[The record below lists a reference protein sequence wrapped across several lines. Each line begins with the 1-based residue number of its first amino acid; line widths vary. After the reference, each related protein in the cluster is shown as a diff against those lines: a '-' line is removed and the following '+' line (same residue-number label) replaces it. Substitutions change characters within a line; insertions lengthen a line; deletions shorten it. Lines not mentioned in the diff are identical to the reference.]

1 MGILTLD
8 LFENPPQLSATIHT
22 FWVQHVFTA
31 QTAPSGQ
38 SELVPQLWSPEHGV
52 LPSTQNPVLSTMEAQ
67 TQEPPGPHVVK
78 VLQVWPV
85 QELEEQAPLLQVP
98 VAHVAPHFPQLFGS
112 VFRSTQFPLQ
122 VVEQEVPVPD
132 APVPVPVLEER
143 ETPDPVGPIPVV
155 VAVTVEFP
163 KLNDELEPL
172 ITEGPVVTVVSGVT
186 VVLSTGPVVVIVT
199 VGPGDV
205 TVTVE
210 PGTVTVTV
218 CPGAAGLVTV
228 TVEPGAVTVTVDPGI
243 VTVTVCT
250 GTVTVTVDPGAVT
263 VTVEGP
269 TPVGQTVTVVSQAKA
284 KEDKRKKID
293 RSFMMKSGTRNRC
306 KNVRRALLSKIPRV
320 KNE

>member
-1 MGILTLD
+1 M
-8 LFENPPQLSATIHT
+8 
-22 FWVQHVFTA
+22 FTA
-31 QTAPSGQ
+31 HTAPSGQ
-38 SELVPQLWSPEHGV
+38 SELVPQVWSPEHGV

-98 VAHVAPHFPQLFGS
+98 VAHLAPHFPQLFGS
-112 VFRSTQFPLQ
+112 VFRSTHVPLQ

-132 APVPVPVLEER
+132 GPVPVPVPVPLIPVPEER

-155 VAVTVEFP
+155 GVVTVEFP

-172 ITEGPVVTVVSGVT
+172 TTEGPVVTVVSGVT

-199 VGPGDV
+199 VGPGNV

-228 TVEPGAVTVTVDPGI
+228 APGAVMVTVEVEPGAVTVTVDPGI

-250 GTVTVTVDPGAVT
+250 GTVTVTVCTGTVTVTVDPGAVT
-263 VTVEGP
+263 VTVEPGP

-284 KEDKRKKID
+284 KEYKRKKID
-293 RSFMMKSGTRNRC
+293 RSFMMKGGTRKRC
-306 KNVRRALLSKIPRV
+306 KKRAFVRNS
-320 KNE
+320 EG